1 MYTQMGVRN
10 DQKTVPKS
18 GGAFFRKPFNHMGQT
33 GKKGKREAII
43 LRKKDGEFPFATIT
57 LLRPRTDSVMKTGF
71 LTRNRPFLI
80 HFI

>member
-43 LRKKDGEFPFATIT
+43 LRKKMENSPLQQSLCYAPEQIQ
-57 LLRPRTDSVMKTGF
+57 S
-71 LTRNRPFLI
+71 
-80 HFI
+80 